1 MSTENT
7 ATSHAEAKT
16 SEAVNGAATN
26 QTVADTANQTAT
38 DSKNVVEE
46 VAAEN
51 SKVDTQKTSQENPKE
66 ASGKSKEDERL
77 LAEVMEKKE
86 KLRKAQGELDA
97 LRAKINEYGGIDPK
111 EVRDLKKREQEA
123 KQKEA
128 EAKGDFELVKKMMA
142 EEHKRDIEAR
152 EKEIAE
158 LKQKLDQN
166 AATIDNLTLGANFA
180 NSKYINE
187 NLILTPTKARA
198 LYGSYFD
205 LKDGQIIAYDKP
217 AGAAD
222 RAPLIDGSGNPYNF
236 DTAFQKIIEADPDR
250 DTLVRSK
257 IKEGARSRTDN
268 LKTQNRTDGQNL
280 FGKSRILAGLKSE
293 SSKKL

>member
-7 ATSHAEAKT
+7 AVDAKT
-16 SEAVNGAATN
+16 PENADDKTANEV
-26 QTVADTANQTAT
+26 VADKAIA
-38 DSKNVVEE
+38 EE
-46 VAAEN
+46 VVTENVEAETQT
-51 SKVDTQKTSQENPKE
+51 DAQKTSQENPKE
-66 ASGKSKEDERL
+66 NVAKPKDDGL
-77 LAEVMEKKE
+77 LKEVMEKKE
-86 KLRKAQGELDA
+86 KLRKAQGELDT
-97 LRAKINEYGGIDPK
+97 LRAKINEYGGIDPE
-111 EVRDLKKREQEA
+111 EVRALVKREQEA

-128 EAKGDFELVKKMMA
+128 EARGDFEQVKKMMA
-142 EEHKRDIEAR
+142 EEHQHEV
-152 EKEIAE
+152 EKLNNTIAE

-166 AATIDNLTLGANFA
+166 AATIDDMTLGANFA

-205 LKDGQIIAYDKP
+205 LKDGRVIAYDKP

-222 RAPLIDGSGNPYNF
+222 RAPLIDGSGDPYDF

-268 LKTQNRTDGQNL
+268 LKSQNRTNGQKL
-280 FGKSRILAGLKSE
+280 FGKSRIFAGLQSDT
-293 SSKKL
+293 SKKL

>member
-7 ATSHAEAKT
+7 AVDAKT
-16 SEAVNGAATN
+16 PENADDKTANEV
-26 QTVADTANQTAT
+26 VADKAIA
-38 DSKNVVEE
+38 EE
-46 VAAEN
+46 VVTENVKAETQT
-51 SKVDTQKTSQENPKE
+51 DAQKTSQENPKE
-66 ASGKSKEDERL
+66 NVAKPKDDGL
-77 LAEVMEKKE
+77 LKEVMEKKE
-86 KLRKAQGELDA
+86 KLRKAQGELDT
-97 LRAKINEYGGIDPK
+97 LRAKINEYGGIDPE
-111 EVRDLKKREQEA
+111 EVRALVKREQEA

-128 EAKGDFELVKKMMA
+128 EARGDFEQVKKMMA
-142 EEHKRDIEAR
+142 EEHQHEV
-152 EKEIAE
+152 EKLNNTIAE

-166 AATIDNLTLGANFA
+166 AATIDDMTLGANFA

-205 LKDGQIIAYDKP
+205 LKDGRVIAYDKP

-222 RAPLIDGSGNPYNF
+222 RAPLIDGSGDPYDF

-268 LKTQNRTDGQNL
+268 LKSQNRTNGQKL
-280 FGKSRILAGLKSE
+280 FGKSRIFAGLQSDT
-293 SSKKL
+293 SKKL

>member
-7 ATSHAEAKT
+7 AVDAKT
-16 SEAVNGAATN
+16 PENADDKTANEV
-26 QTVADTANQTAT
+26 VADKAIA
-38 DSKNVVEE
+38 EE
-46 VAAEN
+46 VVTENVKAETQT
-51 SKVDTQKTSQENPKE
+51 DAQKTSQENPKE
-66 ASGKSKEDERL
+66 NVAKPKDDGL
-77 LAEVMEKKE
+77 LKEVMEKKE

-97 LRAKINEYGGIDPK
+97 LRAKINEYGGIDPE
-111 EVRDLKKREQEA
+111 EVRALVKREQEA

-128 EAKGDFELVKKMMA
+128 EARGDFEQVKKMMA
-142 EEHKRDIEAR
+142 EEHQHEV
-152 EKEIAE
+152 EKLNNTIAE

-166 AATIDNLTLGANFA
+166 AATIDDMTLGANFA

-205 LKDGQIIAYDKP
+205 LKDGRVIAYDKP

-222 RAPLIDGSGNPYNF
+222 RAPLIDGSGDLYDF

-268 LKTQNRTDGQNL
+268 LKSQNRTNGQKL
-280 FGKSRILAGLKSE
+280 FGKSRIFAGLQSDT
-293 SSKKL
+293 SKKL

>member
-7 ATSHAEAKT
+7 AVDAKT
-16 SEAVNGAATN
+16 PENADDKTANEV
-26 QTVADTANQTAT
+26 VADKAIA
-38 DSKNVVEE
+38 EE
-46 VAAEN
+46 VVTENVKAE
-51 SKVDTQKTSQENPKE
+51 TQTDAQKKSQENPKE
-66 ASGKSKEDERL
+66 NVAKPKDDGL
-77 LAEVMEKKE
+77 LKEVMEKKE
-86 KLRKAQGELDA
+86 KLRKAQGELDT
-97 LRAKINEYGGIDPK
+97 LRAKINEYGGIDPE
-111 EVRDLKKREQEA
+111 EVRALVKREQEA

-128 EAKGDFELVKKMMA
+128 EARGDFEQVKKMMA
-142 EEHKRDIEAR
+142 EEHQHEV
-152 EKEIAE
+152 EKLNNTIAE

-166 AATIDNLTLGANFA
+166 AATIDDMTLGANFA

-205 LKDGQIIAYDKP
+205 LKDGRVIAYDKP

-222 RAPLIDGSGNPYNF
+222 RAPLIDGSGDPYDF

-268 LKTQNRTDGQNL
+268 LKSQNRTNGQKL
-280 FGKSRILAGLKSE
+280 FGKSRIFAGLQSDT
-293 SSKKL
+293 SKKL

>member
-7 ATSHAEAKT
+7 ATSHIEAKT
-16 SEAVNGAATN
+16 PETTNYATTN
-26 QTVADTANQTAT
+26 QTVANIVHKVAA
-38 DSKNVVEE
+38 DSKNAVEE
-46 VAAEN
+46 AAVEDN
-51 SKVDTQKTSQENPKE
+51 KVDTQKTSQENQKETSDKPKQDD
-66 ASGKSKEDERL
+66 GL
-77 LAEVMEKKE
+77 LKEVMEKKE
-86 KLRKAQGELDA
+86 KLRKAQSELDT

-111 EVRDLKKREQEA
+111 EVRDLVKREQEA

-152 EKEIAE
+152 EKQIAE

-166 AATIDNLTLGANFA
+166 VATIDNLTLGANFA

-205 LKDGQIIAYDKP
+205 LKDGQVIAYDKP
-217 AGAAD
+217 AGAAN
-222 RAPLIDGSGNPYNF
+222 RAPLIDGSGNPYDF

-268 LKTQNRTDGQNL
+268 LKTQDKTNGQNL
-280 FGKSRILAGLKSE
+280 FGKTRILAGLQSE
-293 SSKKL
+293 SAKKL

>member
-7 ATSHAEAKT
+7 AVDAKT
-16 SEAVNGAATN
+16 PENADDKTANEV
-26 QTVADTANQTAT
+26 VADKAIA
-38 DSKNVVEE
+38 EE
-46 VAAEN
+46 VVTENVKAETQT
-51 SKVDTQKTSQENPKE
+51 DAQKTSQENPKE
-66 ASGKSKEDERL
+66 NVAKPKDDGL
-77 LAEVMEKKE
+77 LKEVMEKKE
-86 KLRKAQGELDA
+86 KLRKAQGELDT
-97 LRAKINEYGGIDPK
+97 LRAKINEYGGIDPE
-111 EVRDLKKREQEA
+111 EVRALVKREQEA

-128 EAKGDFELVKKMMA
+128 EARGDFEQVKKMMA
-142 EEHKRDIEAR
+142 EEHQHEV
-152 EKEIAE
+152 EKLNNTIAE

-166 AATIDNLTLGANFA
+166 AATIDDMTLGANFA

-205 LKDGQIIAYDKP
+205 LKDGRVIAYDKP

-222 RAPLIDGSGNPYNF
+222 RAPLIDGSGDPYDF

-268 LKTQNRTDGQNL
+268 LKSQNRTNGQKL
-280 FGKSRILAGLKSE
+280 FGKSRIFAGLQSDT
-293 SSKKL
+293 SK